1 MASRSEIE
9 KQIAALQAELENSD
23 DDTELWVEHE
33 RNGKPVKTRLSGGHA
48 KGWLDDLL
56 GPAAPA
62 KGDTDD
68 DDDEADDDGE
78 QLDEKK
84 PAGGGYFGKRKA

>member
-1 MASRSEIE
+1 MASRSDIE

-33 RNGKPVKTRLSGGHA
+33 RGGKSVRTKLSGGHA
-48 KGWLDDLL
+48 KTWLDELF
-56 GPAAPA
+56 GPAA
-62 KGDTDD
+62 KGDADD
-68 DDDEADDDGE
+68 DGDDADDDGE